1 MHKKVIIETFICLV
15 CLFGLLNP
23 LGAATRTALVI
34 GNSDYKS
41 APLRNPVNDAQDV
54 AKALRSMN
62 FDVIERLN
70 ASEKEMVLAVD
81 DFYKRLKRAD
91 VGVFYFAGHGMQVQ
105 GVNYLIPV
113 KAKVSSET
121 DLQFEA
127 VAAGRV
133 LGKMRAAGNKLN
145 IVILDACRDNPFKRS
160 FRSESKG
167 LAQMDAP
174 KGTIIAYATSPG
186 SVAAD
191 GSGRNGVYTKHLLKS
206 LGSSGMSVYDLF
218 RETGLGVMQ
227 ETGEKQIPWVSST
240 PVQRY
245 YMAGKGFV
253 GNNAE
258 RLRFEQEKHELEQLK
273 TEFGRKSRVSERRPN
288 KAVYVSS
295 KRSNKFHYPGCK
307 WAKKIVEHNKMI
319 FQSKQNAIN
328 FGLAPCRVCKP

>member
-1 MHKKVIIETFICLV
+1 MHKKVIIGIFVSVACF
-15 CLFGLLNP
+15 FGLLNS
-23 LGAATRTALVI
+23 LGATTRTALVI

-41 APLRNPVNDAQDV
+41 APLRNPVNDARDM
-54 AKALRSMN
+54 AKALRTLN
-62 FDVIERLN
+62 FDVIEELN
-70 ASEKEMVLAVD
+70 VNKKEMVLAID
-81 DFYKRLKRAD
+81 AFHKHLNRAD
-91 VGVFYFAGHGMQVQ
+91 VGVFYFAGHGLQIQ

-113 KAKVSSET
+113 KAHVTSET
-121 DLQFEA
+121 DVQFEA
-127 VAAGRV
+127 VDAGRI
-133 LGKMRAAGNKLN
+133 LGKMRSAGNKLN

-160 FRSESKG
+160 YRTESKG

-191 GSGRNGVYTKHLLKS
+191 GSGRNGVYTKHLLNS
-206 LGSSGMSVYDLF
+206 LSSPGMSVYDMF

-245 YMAGKGFV
+245 YMAGKGST
-253 GNNAE
+253 GNDTE
-258 RLRFEQEKHELEQLK
+258 RRHFEQEKHELEQLK
-273 TEFGRKSRVSERRPN
+273 TEFERKSRVSERRPN
-288 KAVYVSS
+288 KAVYLSS

-307 WAKKIVEHNKMI
+307 WARKIAEYNKMI

-328 FGLAPCRVCKP
+328 FGLVPCRVCKP